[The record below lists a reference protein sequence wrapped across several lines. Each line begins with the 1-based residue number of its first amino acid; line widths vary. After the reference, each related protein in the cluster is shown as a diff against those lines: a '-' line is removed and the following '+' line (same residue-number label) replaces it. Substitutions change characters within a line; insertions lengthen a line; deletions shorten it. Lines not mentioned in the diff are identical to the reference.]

1 MKKIFKLLIKYL
13 KEFVSLINYKF
24 KDMIAKILYRK
35 IEDKV
40 MFATTSGT
48 YSCNPK
54 FICEEII
61 KQDLPYKLVWAVHK
75 RNLENEIQLNEYPS
89 KVKLVVK
96 GSFEFFKE
104 LNTSKV
110 LIDNENNFGRRY
122 FYKKRKNQIYFQ
134 TWHGSMGLKRIC
146 VDRGLTSRIVM
157 KQTRKYQSQ
166 VNYCISNSE
175 FENEIFRT
183 TYWPYADII
192 ELGHARNDIL
202 INKKDKE
209 YYTNKVFKHFNI
221 TKDTKI
227 LLYAPTFR
235 ENDKIDFKIDF
246 NEVRKSLEKRFG
258 GKWKIMVRFHEKD
271 IYNYNNYAKENN
283 IIDATLYPDIQEL
296 LVAID
301 VGVTD
306 YSSWICDYVLTRKP
320 GFLLTPDLKKYDT
333 AERGFYFPLEST
345 PFKVCMSDKEL
356 CKNILDFDEKEYDK
370 KVDEFLKARGC
381 FEKGDASI
389 KIVNKIKEVIE
400 DGNKRES

>member
-1 MKKIFKLLIKYL
+1 MKKVFNLLLKYL
-13 KEFVSLINYKF
+13 KEFMSLIEYKI
-24 KDMIAKILYRK
+24 KDCFAKLFYRK

-40 MFATTSGT
+40 MFTTTSGT

-54 FICEEII
+54 FICEEMI
-61 KQDLPYKLVWAVHK
+61 KENLPYKIVWAVHK
-75 RNLENEIQLNEYPS
+75 RNLDNKKQLDEYPS
-89 KVKLVVK
+89 RVKLVVK

-110 LIDNENNFGRRY
+110 LVENENNFGRRY

-146 VDRGLTSRIVM
+146 VDRGFTSRIIM

-183 TYWPYADII
+183 TYWPNADII

-202 INKKDKE
+202 INKKDQKYYKE
-209 YYTNKVFKHFNI
+209 KVYNYFNI
-221 TKDTKI
+221 NKDIKI

-235 ENDKIDFKIDF
+235 ENEKINFKIDF
-246 NEVRKSLEKRFG
+246 NEVRKSLEKRFD

-271 IYNYNNYAKENN
+271 LYNYKNYAKENN
-283 IIDATLYPDIQEL
+283 IIDATFYPDIQEL
-296 LVAID
+296 LAVVD

-306 YSSWICDYVLTRKP
+306 YSSWISDYVLTRKP
-320 GFLLTPDLKKYDT
+320 GFLLTPDLEKYDT

-345 PFKVCMSDKEL
+345 PFKVCMDDKEL
-356 CKNILDFDEKEYDK
+356 CEAIINFNEKEYDK
-370 KVDEFLKARGC
+370 KVDKFLEDRGC
-381 FEKGDASI
+381 FEKGNASI
-389 KIVNKIKEVIE
+389 RIVNKIKEVIE
-400 DGNKRES
+400 NGNKRES